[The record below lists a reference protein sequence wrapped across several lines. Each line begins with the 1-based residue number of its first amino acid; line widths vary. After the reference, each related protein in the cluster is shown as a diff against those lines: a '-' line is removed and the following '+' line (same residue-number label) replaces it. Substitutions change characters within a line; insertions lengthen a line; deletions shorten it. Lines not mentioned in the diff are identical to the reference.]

1 MMTRALVRVA
11 VAALF
16 ASSGSAVASLVARQT
31 TGAVAA
37 PDPTAVSL
45 CSVRS
50 STHLLT
56 SRRHRICTAGTTEFR
71 VVAMPT
77 GGPPSSYTGCHKHNS
92 DLWCN
97 YPGGEVQILPASAAA
112 ASAATTPAPTSAT
125 SAAAVTGLPTAVSG
139 CHKHGSDVFCMWG
152 TTEFQVIGATA
163 TTEPPATYTDC
174 HAHGPNTFCMAPGG
188 GEVEIRVQGAS
199 TSSGANG
206 NSGSGDASG
215 SNRHCHFHA
224 GVEHCT
230 GGSES
235 EEGSCEKVNRDY
247 NIPLR
252 VGLIFVIMA
261 TSAFGVFMPILL
273 IRWWPARTH
282 TAFLVLKQFGTGV
295 IISTAFVHLY
305 THAQLMFAN
314 ECLGRLEYEGVTSA
328 IVMAGIFL
336 SFAVEYVGKRV
347 VLARAARAPG
357 RVSRLSPETVTV
369 LVLECGIIFH
379 SILIGITL
387 VVAGDSFFLTLFVVI
402 LFHQMFEGIAL
413 GSRIAA
419 LGTDKEQDAHAAAA
433 AAARPTESENKIN
446 DGSTTASTEQP
457 ITDNDPR
464 TTAHFSLGGKLLLA
478 SPFALVTP
486 VGMAI
491 GIGALQQFNGNNR
504 STILAIGTLDAVS
517 AGILVWVGVV
527 EMWAEDWMLPGAELL
542 HTGPVTT
549 ALALAG
555 LVGGIVI
562 MSALGKWA

>member
-1 MMTRALVRVA
+1 MA
-11 VAALF
+11 
-16 ASSGSAVASLVARQT
+16 GLVADYVTR
-31 TGAVAA
+31 
-37 PDPTAVSL
+37 
-45 CSVRS
+45 
-50 STHLLT
+50 
-56 SRRHRICTAGTTEFR
+56 F
-71 VVAMPT
+71 
-77 GGPPSSYTGCHKHNS
+77 
-92 DLWCN
+92 CN
-97 YPGGEVQILPASAAA
+97 HPGGEVQILPASASATTAA
-112 ASAATTPAPTSAT
+112 PTTPAPAAT
-125 SAAAVTGLPTAVSG
+125 STASAADATGRPTAVSG
-139 CHKHGSDVFCMWG
+139 CHKHGSDVFCM
-152 TTEFQVIGATA
+152 
-163 TTEPPATYTDC
+163 
-174 HAHGPNTFCMAPGG
+174 APDG

-199 TSSGANG
+199 TTGDGHDDHGNG
-206 NSGSGDASG
+206 GDASG

-230 GGSES
+230 GGSEA
-235 EEGSCEKVNRDY
+235 EEENSCEKVNRDY

-282 TAFLVLKQFGTGV
+282 AAFLVLKQFGTGV

-314 ECLGRLEYEGVTSA
+314 RCLGRLEYEGVTSA
-328 IVMAGIFL
+328 IVMAGIFV
-336 SFAVEYVGKRV
+336 SFAVEYVGKRI

-357 RVSRLSPETVTV
+357 RVSMISPETVTV

-419 LGTDKEQDAHAAAA
+419 LGSQPVNAAAA
-433 AAARPTESENKIN
+433 ADTDARRQTASENKIN
-446 DGSTTASTEQP
+446 DGSTTNSDDAPAERP
-457 ITDNDPR
+457 IVSGSPQLTP
-464 TTAHFSLGGKLLLA
+464 APFSLGRKLLLA

-491 GIGALQQFNGNNR
+491 GIGVLQRFNGNNR

-527 EMWAEDWMLPGAELL
+527 EMWAEDWMVGGAELL

-549 ALALAG
+549 LLALLG
-555 LVGGIVI
+555 LVGGMVI